1 MGWSNRGR
9 RGECWSHPRVWDAR
23 GTGNL
28 LEWISAGRGELN
40 KMLVSSRS
48 LSSLG
53 VGGLHPAGGVWG
65 RQGVFRVTTAP
76 AVPPG
81 SQLLPAP
88 STAGV
93 LFGLHELDYSLIMS
107 WCLQPAVRDTF
118 LSVVSASYNWAVCPP
133 HACSSRAPCWGLSR
147 PWGAERGLGRGTR
160 GRKPGPHPAG
170 SAHPRPDP
178 GRFLNPERWALFPL
192 VLSLPTPS
200 CQPWAGVS
208 HLPAPPP
215 PFHSPALSIFCSS
228 STPTRTQGW

>member
-65 RQGVFRVTTAP
+65 RQGVLRVTSAP

-88 STAGV
+88 STAG
-93 LFGLHELDYSLIMS
+93 LACCLACMS
-107 WCLQPAVRDTF
+107 WITPSSCPGACSLPLGIPSFR
-118 LSVVSASYNWAVCPP
+118 LSVPLTIGPSALLMPAHP
-133 HACSSRAPCWGLSR
+133 GL
-147 PWGAERGLGRGTR
+147 
-160 GRKPGPHPAG
+160 PAG
-170 SAHPRPDP
+170 DCHARGVQRGGWAGAP
-178 GRFLNPERWALFPL
+178 GAGSQAPTLRAQ
-192 VLSLPTPS
+192 PTPD
-200 CQPWAGVS
+200 
-208 HLPAPPP
+208 L
-215 PFHSPALSIFCSS
+215 
-228 STPTRTQGW
+228 TQGSF